1 MYMCFELRLRFVLDV
16 GLYFAQWYV
25 TYKCVCMRVHTST
38 HVWVCAYMYVL
49 VVVVVVHAFNYVVCI
64 CHCCRLLM
72 VVCLSLF
79 KAV

>member
-1 MYMCFELRLRFVLDV
+1 MYMCIELRLRFVLDV
-16 GLYFAQWYV
+16 GLYFTHWYV
-25 TYKCVCMRVHTST
+25 TCKRVCVRVHTST

-49 VVVVVVHAFNYVVCI
+49 VVVVHAFNYVVCI